1 MKRMRFLVATL
12 IFWLFLFYNIERLS
26 RPINITNVAY
36 TFVPLA
42 AVLII
47 LVPRLHK
54 APLWALLLVS
64 IPVFLVIKAWL
75 KSHLWGTSLPLTVT
89 EVCFIA
95 VTTIIAHWVSNGV
108 REFEDA
114 IARIS
119 IGQADRLP
127 ETFSTGQAEMYKE
140 VRRARHHRRPLA
152 LMAIRIEDESIQ
164 VALDRMVQE
173 VQQAMMRQYV
183 LSDVAK
189 GLCGELEEYNV
200 IARSNDHFLAL
211 LPEVTSE
218 ELPDLVDR
226 LRQAI
231 SERLGV
237 ALQVGTAC
245 FPEEALTF
253 ESLVD
258 KATGE
263 MNGKRRSVRSVRSQ
277 QLSLEH
283 RSFVAVAEET
293 ANGIS
298 DHQSA

>member
-36 TFVPLA
+36 TFVPLV

-64 IPVFLVIKAWL
+64 IPVFLVMKAWL

-152 LMAIRIEDESIQ
+152 LMAIRIEEESVQ
-164 VALDRMVQE
+164 VAVDLMVQE
-173 VQQAMMRQYV
+173 VQQAMMRRYV

-189 GLCGELEEYNV
+189 GLCDELEEYNV

-218 ELPDLVDR
+218 ELPDLVAR

-237 ALQVGTAC
+237 VLQVGTAC

-263 MNGKRRSVRSVRSQ
+263 MNGKRRSARSVQSQ
-277 QLSLEH
+277 HLSLEH
-283 RSFVAVAEET
+283 RYMAVAEET
-293 ANGIS
+293 VNGIS
-298 DHQSA
+298 NHQSA